1 MDLQS
6 CTLSLPHVALKAM
19 TDQLVNSA
27 ITGFPTLRKETQG
40 SPIQQV
46 SHSPFQLAQT
56 LAVTTTV
63 ATSSALSAYGHGSPG
78 WEC

>member
-1 MDLQS
+1 MGLQS
-6 CTLSLPHVALKAM
+6 CTLSLTHVALKAM

-27 ITGFPTLRKETQG
+27 ITSFPTLRKETQG

-46 SHSPFQLAQT
+46 SYSPFQLAQT
-56 LAVTTTV
+56 LAVTTAIT
-63 ATSSALSAYGHGSPG
+63 TSSVLSACGHGSPG

>member
-6 CTLSLPHVALKAM
+6 CTLPLPHVALKAM

-63 ATSSALSAYGHGSPG
+63 ATSSALPAYGHGSPG